1 MHLSRTKVL
10 SEGEYRERLVL
21 RSFVRRPLRLAL
33 SIRFQADFADLFEVR
48 GVRRQAHGRRL
59 KPFVSGSGVVLR
71 YAGLDG
77 VIRRTRLTLTP
88 APEHIDEGEATFML
102 ELGVRRAVTIDLA
115 VSCETGANRRTSVPG
130 FDAVAERSSSHL
142 AGILRD
148 GAQLGS
154 SHALFNEW
162 VDRSAADLA
171 MLTSRTRHGIYPYAG
186 VPWFSTVF
194 GRDGIITAL
203 QTLWVTPQLARGV
216 LAHLAMNQ
224 ADRSDPTADAEPGKI
239 LHEVRHGEMAAL
251 GEVPFARYYGSH
263 DATPL
268 FVMLAAAYYRQTNDT
283 EAVVA
288 LWPHVERALAWI
300 DTHGDLDGD
309 GFMEYARTNERG
321 LLQQGWKDSHDSIFH
336 ANGSMAAG
344 PIATCELQGYA
355 YAARVG
361 AAELAEHLG
370 HAERADQLR
379 SGAADL
385 RQEFDRAFWDE
396 ELGTYALALDGEKRA
411 CRVRASNA
419 GHALLSGIVLPERAD
434 RLVATLMS
442 DASYSGW
449 GVRTVAAGEALYNP
463 ISYHNGSV
471 WPHDNAI
478 VALGMAR
485 YGHPEAAARILSGL
499 FEASRHFDLARLP
512 ELFCG
517 FTRQPGAG
525 ATRYPIA
532 CSPQAWAAG
541 SVFMLLQAS
550 LGLEIDAPARQVRF
564 RHSHLPELLETV
576 YVRGLRVGDASL
588 DLAIERQPVGVGVR
602 VLGRNGDV
610 EVIGLS

>member
-1 MHLSRTKVL
+1 V
-10 SEGEYRERLVL
+10 
-21 RSFVRRPLRLAL
+21 SF
-33 SIRFQADFADLFEVR
+33 
-48 GVRRQAHGRRL
+48 
-59 KPFVSGSGVVLR
+59 
-71 YAGLDG
+71 
-77 VIRRTRLTLTP
+77 TP
-88 APEHIDEGEATFML
+88 APQHIDEGEAMFML
-102 ELGVRRAVTIDLA
+102 ELAVRRAVTIDLA
-115 VSCETGANRRTSVPG
+115 ITCEAGRTRPTSVPG
-130 FDAVAERSSSHL
+130 FDAVAERSRSHL
-142 AGILRD
+142 AGILRG

-162 VDRSAADLA
+162 LDRSAADLA
-171 MLTSRTRHGIYPYAG
+171 MLTSRTRHGVYPYAG

-216 LAHLAMNQ
+216 LAHLAATQ
-224 ADRSDPTADAEPGKI
+224 ADRSDPTTDAEPGKI

-283 EAVVA
+283 ETVAA
-288 LWPHVERALAWI
+288 LWPHVERALAWL

-309 GFMEYARTNERG
+309 GFIEYARTNELG

-336 ANGSMAAG
+336 ANGSMAVG

-355 YAARVG
+355 YAARLG
-361 AAELAEHLG
+361 AADLAECLGDDERAAEL
-370 HAERADQLR
+370 RAT
-379 SGAADL
+379 AADL
-385 RQEFDRAFWDE
+385 RQQFDRAFWDE
-396 ELGTYALALDGEKRA
+396 ELGTYALALDGEKRP
-411 CRVRASNA
+411 CRVKASNA
-419 GHALLSGIVLPERAD
+419 GHALLSGIVLPERAE

-449 GVRTVAAGEALYNP
+449 GVRTVAAGEVLYNP
-463 ISYHNGSV
+463 ISYHNGSI

-485 YGHPEAAARILSGL
+485 YGHPEAAARILAGL
-499 FEASRHFDLARLP
+499 FEASLHFDLARLP

-525 ATRYPIA
+525 ATRYPVA

-541 SVFMLLQAS
+541 SVFMLLQAA
-550 LGLEIDAPARQVRF
+550 LGMEIDAPARQVRF
-564 RHSHLPELLETV
+564 RHSQLPELLETV

-588 DLAIERQPVGVGVR
+588 DLAVERQPVGVGVR
-602 VLGRNGDV
+602 VLRRSGEV
-610 EVIGLS
+610 EVIGLN